1 MKRKYVGLA
10 WVLFLLIALPL
21 RAGESQES
29 SSGKIRVMI
38 FTGGHAFEKEQFFK
52 LFKDNPDITF
62 QAAEHP
68 NAHMLL
74 KPEAAKQ
81 YDVLL
86 TYDLWQGITDEA
98 KADFVARLKEGKGL
112 VAVHHAIGSYQ
123 EWPEY

>member
-1 MKRKYVGLA
+1 MNRRHIGLISILA
-10 WVLFLLIALPL
+10 LIL
-21 RAGESQES
+21 RPMLGLTAAESQQPPS
-29 SSGKIRVMI
+29 SKIRVMI
-38 FTGGHAFEKEQFFK
+38 FTGGHAFEKDQFFK

-68 NAHMLL
+68 NAHALL

-86 TYDLWQGITDEA
+86 TYDLWQDITAEA

-112 VAVHHAIGSYQ
+112 VAVQ
-123 EWPEY
+123 